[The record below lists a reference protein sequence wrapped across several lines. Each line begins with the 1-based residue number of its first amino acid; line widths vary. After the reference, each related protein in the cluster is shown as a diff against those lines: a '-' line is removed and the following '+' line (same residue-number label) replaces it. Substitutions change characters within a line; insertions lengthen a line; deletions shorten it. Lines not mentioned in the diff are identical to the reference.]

1 MVVRLISDDIVDPR
15 GEDTIEVR
23 SVDNESEREV
33 SCNEVESLR
42 RVVSMGEDSDGI
54 IVSTSLDKL
63 PVKLLSI
70 SLVITSVLEV

>member
-1 MVVRLISDDIVDPR
+1 MVVRLVSDDIVDPR

-23 SVDNESEREV
+23 SDDNESESEV
-33 SCNEVESLR
+33 SCKEVVSLK
-42 RVVSMGEDSDGI
+42 RVVSIGEDSDGI
-54 IVSTSLDKL
+54 IVSISLDKL